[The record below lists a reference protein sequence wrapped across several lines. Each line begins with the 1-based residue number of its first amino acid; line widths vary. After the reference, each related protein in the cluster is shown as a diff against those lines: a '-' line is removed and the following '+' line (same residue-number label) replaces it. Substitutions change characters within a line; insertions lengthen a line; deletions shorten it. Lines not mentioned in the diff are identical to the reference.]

1 MSKSTT
7 NNSTNEISSTL
18 FPLSPLPAKK
28 VEASFTSPNLS
39 SFGGLFLMRE
49 CEKEMGFISSLRH
62 CIVDSRFPVLMQH
75 TYTEMLTQ
83 RVFQIAAG
91 YEDADDCDLLRE
103 DSVLK

>member
-1 MSKSTT
+1 
-7 NNSTNEISSTL
+7 
-18 FPLSPLPAKK
+18 
-28 VEASFTSPNLS
+28 
-39 SFGGLFLMRE
+39 
-49 CEKEMGFISSLRH
+49 MGFISSLRH